1 MPVNGDD
8 LLNLGALAAAT
19 GLTNPTLR
27 HYDVIGLLYPSEV
40 DAGTGYRHYRR
51 DQIGD
56 RHDLRSARRGSA
68 YRRDQAGAGPRSDRG
83 KHPGAGSRGEHAG
96 HQV

>member
-68 YRRDQAGAGPRSDRG
+68 YRRDQAGAGRG
-83 KHPGAGSRGEHAG
+83 VTAASTPGRGREVSAPATR
-96 HQV
+96 

>member
-56 RHDLRSARRGSA
+56 AGTTCGLRAV
-68 YRRDQAGAGPRSDRG
+68 GPPIDEIR
-83 KHPGAGSRGEHAG
+83 
-96 HQV
+96 QVLAAE